1 MEATQYGPVLV
12 GLTAIGALFQR
23 SRWTARRWIADEDFP
38 AARLP
43 NGEWTT
49 TLSLIDGW
57 ILARAQETAAE
68 KAKMTADYLGISRIK
83 FLEGVGRN
91 IASMTITKHEEQG

>member
-43 NGEWTT
+43 NGE
-49 TLSLIDGW
+49 
-57 ILARAQETAAE
+57 
-68 KAKMTADYLGISRIK
+68 
-83 FLEGVGRN
+83 
-91 IASMTITKHEEQG
+91 